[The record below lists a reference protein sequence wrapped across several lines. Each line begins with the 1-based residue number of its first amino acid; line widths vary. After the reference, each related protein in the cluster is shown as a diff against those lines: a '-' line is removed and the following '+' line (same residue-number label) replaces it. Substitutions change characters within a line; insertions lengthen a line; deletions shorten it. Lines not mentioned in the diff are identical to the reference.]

1 MGDNSFLTV
10 CLNPTLQKTF
20 VLKQLLENEVNR
32 SKEHYLDASGKGINV
47 SRVLTQLGA
56 QVIHL
61 TQAGGRNRELFLDL
75 AAKDQIQ
82 CQWVESQ
89 TEIRFCYT
97 LLNQEKHTTTEVIEE
112 AEPTGADTEE
122 RIYQAYQKL
131 LPSCRTV
138 IISGTK
144 APGFSAELYPNMVRD
159 AKAMGKTVILDLKGS
174 DLVKALPYR
183 PDIIKPNF
191 SEFCDTFY
199 QEGSVSEHEVQQE
212 MAERVKEKMVALFEQ
227 CGVISV
233 LTRGKYGALV
243 VSQGRVVSIPAEIF
257 EPVNTIGCGDAFT
270 AGLAFLWQPEQDIT
284 KAIRKGMDCAK
295 LNALSVHPGNIR

>member
-1 MGDNSFLTV
+1 MGDHSFLTI

-32 SKEHYLDASGKGINV
+32 SSEHYLDASGKGINV

-56 QVIHL
+56 PVVHL
-61 TQAGGRNRELFLDL
+61 TQAGGRNRGLFLDL
-75 AAKDQIQ
+75 AGKDGIQ

-97 LLNQEKHTTTEVIEE
+97 LINQVKHTTTEIIEE
-112 AEPTGADTEE
+112 AETIGSGTEKQ
-122 RIYQAYQKL
+122 IAQVYHKL
-131 LPSCRTV
+131 LPNCQTV

-144 APGFSAELYPNMVRD
+144 APGFSTELYPNMVRD

-174 DLVKALPYR
+174 DLINTLPYR

-191 SEFCDTFY
+191 SEFNDTFDL
-199 QEGSVSEHEVQQE
+199 GFSVSEHEDQPE
-212 MAERVKEKMVALFEQ
+212 IIDRIKEKMVTINEQ
-227 CGVISV
+227 YGVISV
-233 LTRGKYGALV
+233 LTRGKYGALLV
-243 VSQGRVVSIPAEIF
+243 NKGIVASISAEII

-270 AGLAFLWQPEQDIT
+270 AGLAFFWQQEQDII
-284 KAIRKGMDCAK
+284 KAIQKGMDCAK
-295 LNALSVHPGNIR
+295 LNALSVHPGTIS